1 MPSTVY
7 KGDLAEVAFGQEA
20 GILLE
25 VDKIDGATI
34 TIAAGTLGD
43 DSTKF
48 TFAGTAA
55 TANSPFTSGGTEY
68 LRYPKGMLIG
78 SRLVVIKATSAI
90 DDLDEYATSGRIFN
104 IIENTADS
112 MQVTPKMKSSTG
124 ALGTGDAL
132 YILPFKT
139 PAIDVATVYHAN
151 PTTSTESVTTDQ
163 FLGLTSALTLPETK
177 VDLKR
182 YHVVGLGRDVSVQVP
197 GKFITEGGSFEVAM
211 HTARWLKYCL
221 GQELVYDIPHQVS
234 GTSAN
239 NQTAVTL
246 SAAANAGDCHLDL
259 SVAAANIY
267 FNHGGT
273 ADAIAIGDYVY
284 IRDTTDVPI
293 VSDHEPDAGSWDG
306 QLDGVIF
313 DDAQKQE
320 VRRIVA
326 MAGSRIFLNEPL
338 QHSHANSHAVH
349 FLRYRG
355 NSTDIGKWGGPFF
368 DNTNKGL
375 LRTVHHLLYSK
386 AYLPSF
392 ALECSIRRRDEDSD
406 AGTVDGG
413 SGDSKELTRVYR
425 GCKVSDFTLTADTD
439 AALKLSVNFNAALC
453 YTDTGRLEATNPHS
467 RYNAHRMF
475 DDTASTDVNRYVAG
489 IGKGTQ
495 KPFLFYNGRIKV
507 AGQTVAQVTTF
518 SLTGST
524 GIQSLYS
531 INGNTATSA
540 ATDQVPFGG
549 SRNATTIVEGQTTY
563 EMTMEIIVDDPLFFH
578 KMRTAEEFTED
589 ADKQVVL
596 DFEKTTTSTT
606 LVSTGVVINNGA
618 GYSSSTTSAMTV
630 DAGGGSGTA
639 VTKVGI
645 GETLYTST
653 GAEVGKITAMN
664 AGGTTITMAGG
675 TVTTVA
681 DDEVLYRKLLPET
694 MTVVMDDY
702 YIIEAPLQIPEDKGP
717 LKSTLKIMPKTIKV
731 MSRDSILQY

>member
-20 GILLE
+20 GMLLE
-25 VDKIDGATI
+25 VAKIDGATI
-34 TIAAGTLGD
+34 TIATGTLGD

-48 TFAGTAA
+48 TFAGTVG
-55 TANSPFTSGGTEY
+55 TANSPFTNGGTEY

-78 SRLVVIKATSAI
+78 SRLIIIKTTAAI
-90 DDLDEYATSGRIFN
+90 DDLDEYATSGRIFT

-112 MQVTPKMKSSTG
+112 MQVTPKMKSSG
-124 ALGTGDAL
+124 LLGTGDAL
-132 YILPFKT
+132 YILPYKT

-163 FLGLTSALTLPETK
+163 FVGLTSALTLPETK

-221 GQELVYDIPHQVS
+221 GHELVYDIPHNKDLTATTASVS
-234 GTSAN
+234 
-239 NQTAVTL
+239 
-246 SAAANAGDCHLDL
+246 NAGDCHLDL
-259 SVAAANIY
+259 SNPVANIY
-267 FNHGGT
+267 FTTTGGN
-273 ADAIAIGDYVY
+273 ADAIAVGDYVY
-284 IRDTTDVPI
+284 IRDTNDVPI

-326 MAGSRIFLNEPL
+326 MAGSRIWLNEPL
-338 QHSHANSHAVH
+338 QHSHAASHAVQ

-355 NSTDIGKWGGPFF
+355 NTTDIGKWGGPHF
-368 DNTNKGL
+368 DTTHKGL
-375 LRTVHHLLYSK
+375 HHAVHHLLYSK

-413 SGDSKELTRVYR
+413 SGDTKELTRMYR

-453 YTDTGRLEATNPHS
+453 YTDTGRLEASNPHS

-563 EMTMEIIVDDPLFFH
+563 EMTMEVIVDDPLFFH
-578 KMRTAEEFTED
+578 KMRTAEEFTQD

-596 DFEKTTTSTT
+596 DFEKTTSFSGSTPG
-606 LVSTGVVINNGA
+606 LVSTTVVMA
-618 GYSSSTTSAMTV
+618 SGYSSSETGSMTV
-630 DAGGGSGTA
+630 KTESALTQL
-639 VTKVGI
+639 GI
-645 GETLYTST
+645 GETLYDSD
-653 GAEVGKITAMN
+653 GAEVGKITAITD
-664 AGGTTITMAGG
+664 ATHITMGGG
-675 TVTTVA
+675 TVTAVST
-681 DDEVLYRKLLPET
+681 DDVLYRKLLPET
-694 MTVVMDDY
+694 LTVVMDDY
-702 YIIEAPLQIPEDKGP
+702 YIIEAPLQIPEDKGVI
-717 LKSTLKIMPKTIKV
+717 KSTLKIMPKTIKV